1 TIALE
6 SITTRMLRLTC
17 LPLAQLAAAGSSSS
31 DSTTPWS
38 YGMILS
44 QNMLDWSDSRLRN
57 LSDSGTKQ
65 VLTAN
70 RRVLIQFGHFQSL
83 NEWLLTQKL

>member
-1 TIALE
+1 
-6 SITTRMLRLTC
+6 
-17 LPLAQLAAAGSSSS
+17 
-31 DSTTPWS
+31 
-38 YGMILS
+38 MILS

-70 RRVLIQFGHFQSL
+70 QRVLIQFGHFQSL